1 MRALSKC
8 LLNTDKPEHQPVPW
22 EACASVWPPSWQRH
36 FSCNDMRN
44 SIINKS
50 HNLLLEL
57 PTVTKGPV
65 VFRQALQYLGTE
77 SQSHYH
83 QSQKASWQQC
93 YQHSTYA
100 HFTRTCCREC
110 GQARTYLVCKLLT
123 LTVTNIVLKGSFLPI
138 CLQGTT
144 EGNSRILKWHE
155 TTVRCLYVLS

>member
-8 LLNTDKPEHQPVPW
+8 LLDADKPELQPVPW
-22 EACASVWPPSWQRH
+22 EARASVDHPHGKDIFPTVIWETQLL
-36 FSCNDMRN
+36 M
-44 SIINKS
+44 S

-57 PTVTKGPV
+57 PIVTKGPV
-65 VFRQALQYLGTE
+65 VFRQALQYLRTE
-77 SQSHYH
+77 SQSHHH
-83 QSQKASWQQC
+83 QFQKASWQQC

-100 HFTRTCCREC
+100 LFTGTCSREC
-110 GQARTYLVCKLLT
+110 AGQAGTYLVCKFLT

-155 TTVRCLYVLS
+155 MTVSRLCVFS